1 MKIIKLLLIFV
12 LLTGGILLALNW
24 SSIVNFGGSGVFPSA
39 DLIDIGDKCDEIR
52 AAWKSAGGWDE
63 DLYQKQRADID
74 QSKGMGMFSKN
85 GYNTVNNCLRETATV
100 TACNAYLDAL
110 HADPFD
116 ARQLAT
122 CFRGVQSVKRHEN
135 LTDDTRIK
143 NVEERQ
149 SLYDKINAFILK
161 KHIFTPR
168 FDEDRF
174 AWVSFDDQ
182 KAGELATAKSHR
194 THALYAEMSHVPDFR
209 NGLNEGLLSDTM
221 EKQRQ
226 SYYSALSQQIIRSF
240 EEKEATPDNINSLQQ
255 VRNRFHKEDPN
266 SHSDTVVIKF
276 YMNYK
281 DRPKDKDME

>member
-12 LLTGGILLALNW
+12 LLAGGILLALNW
-24 SSIVNFGGSGVFPSA
+24 NSIVKPGEKNGFPPE
-39 DLIDIGDKCDEIR
+39 DLIDVGKKCDEIR
-52 AAWKSAGGWDE
+52 AEWKSAGGWDE

-74 QSKGMGMFSKN
+74 QSKGMGLFSKD

-135 LTDDTRIK
+135 LTNDARIK

-149 SLYDKINAFILK
+149 SLYDKINVFISK

-168 FDEDRF
+168 FDEDKYTWTAF
-174 AWVSFDDQ
+174 ESHKND
-182 KAGELATAKSHR
+182 ELEIAKDYR
-194 THALYAEMSHVPDFR
+194 THALYAEMSHAPRFQD
-209 NGLNEGLLSDTM
+209 GLNEGLLSNTM
-221 EKQRQ
+221 EKHRQ
-226 SYYSALSQQIIRSF
+226 SYYDGLSQQIISCF
-240 EEKEATPDNINSLQQ
+240 ESKEPTKENIDLLN
-255 VRNRFHKEDPN
+255 
-266 SHSDTVVIKF
+266 TVVTQFKNEHKI
-276 YMNYK
+276 
-281 DRPKDKDME
+281 DRRLLDFFIDFKLVEDKNQL